1 MGNGSWIKDVNGRI
15 RNFQWTDDEK
25 YCARMVTGEVQFWE
39 SKNCGKSVWARLKLE
54 GIAQFSL
61 SPGKAPA
68 VAVFIPERK
77 VRYGLV
83 IHNVSFTYHAH
94 TCIGCTCYCT
104 HVQHSQLQSGSF
116 QQDFLQGR
124 SSPIVLE

>member
-1 MGNGSWIKDVNGRI
+1 MGNGSWIKDVNGRT

-39 SKNCGKSVWARLKLE
+39 SKNCGKAVWARLKLE

-77 VRYGLV
+77 VRFGLV
-83 IHNVSFTYHAH
+83 IRNAPFTYHTH
-94 TCIGCTCYCT
+94 TH
-104 HVQHSQLQSGSF
+104 HV
-116 QQDFLQGR
+116 
-124 SSPIVLE
+124 

>member
-1 MGNGSWIKDVNGRI
+1 MVFF

-25 YCARMVTGEVQFWE
+25 YCARMVTNEVQFWE
-39 SKNCGKSVWARLKLE
+39 SKNCGKAVWARLKLE

-77 VRYGLV
+77 VRYIMKEWHHLL
-83 IHNVSFTYHAH
+83 TKY
-94 TCIGCTCYCT
+94 IGCTCYCT
-104 HVQHSQLQSGSF
+104 HVQYSQLQSSTF
-116 QQDFLQGR
+116 QQDFLQG
-124 SSPIVLE
+124 